1 MLYRIKWFLVGLIKE
16 EHDFDT
22 KMVLFCNQKSI
33 EYKCKKCGI
42 SHIIPK
48 NAHLSSKYR
57 LGCKRKRG

>member
-1 MLYRIKWFLVGLIKE
+1 MWYKLKWFLIRLCKY

-33 EYKCKKCGI
+33 EYRCKKCGL
-42 SHIIPK
+42 SHIIQK
-48 NAHLSSKYR
+48 NAHLSAKYR